1 MKLTKKI
8 KENTKEFG
16 GLPFW
21 SWNDKLEKDELLRQ
35 IHNMK
40 DIGLN
45 GFFMHARGGLKTEYC
60 SDEWYDCINACVEEA
75 KKLDMEAWAYDEN
88 GWPSG
93 FAGGELLKDPK
104 NFVAYLTHKIGKFDE
119 NAFAVYTLEGVQV
132 TNPEDGEFLNV
143 YREYSASYVDI
154 LDKNIIRK
162 FITATHEQYK
172 KRVGENFG
180 KAMPGFFT
188 DEPQYYRYNTA
199 WSDTFLKNFQEAYG
213 YSVYKAIPALFIDFE
228 GAKEM
233 RYDYWL
239 LCHRQYNDS
248 FAKQIYDWCEENGA
262 KLTGHSIEETS
273 LAFQMVCCGGVMPF
287 YEYEHIPGM
296 DHLGRMFY
304 DDLAPK
310 QLGSVAAQLNK
321 KKVLT
326 ETFALCGWDV
336 SPIELKRIAQWQFV
350 SGINLI
356 CSHLSPYSERG
367 ERKYDYPAH
376 YSDHLPWNSYYK
388 QFNDYFAHIGALMA
402 QGKEN
407 ANVLILHPMH
417 SLYLYYQRIAS
428 NESVK
433 HIEAPFHALLDKYGN
448 FGVQYHLGDETIISR
463 HGKVENDKFIIGQC
477 KYDYVVI
484 PEAETIDSY
493 TASLL
498 KEFIK
503 NGGKV
508 VSEGTMP
515 TRIDGKISDLSWLNA
530 NADFDDI
537 LSAREAFI
545 EKDNMPIDRMRI
557 NIRTTE
563 HGRIF
568 YITNLTEKEIK
579 GATLTV
585 KNCKGLKQIHMLDLK
600 EDTLNIKKN
609 KKDVNV
615 VLDFTNSASYMLFE
629 TKTLTKKEPEK
640 ELFKAYTLESDFTL
654 TKKPEN
660 CIALDFAS
668 LSFDGKTYEP
678 VRYIKHIHELLLKRK
693 HCGKVYLKFTFNA
706 DFIPKN
712 LALCIE
718 PLKDLSITVN
728 GKEATLTDDWRI
740 DRSFKLAPISHL
752 SRKGKNE
759 IVLSFDYYQAQKVYD
774 VLFQNVMESLRN
786 CLSLDTEIEAVY
798 LFGSFGVCSDKN
810 YTIGENNSRLNDGNF
825 TITKQKRTIDISD
838 ITTDLYPFFC
848 GKITLKKSFNAEKGK
863 YLLSLPGRYAICN
876 LFINNK
882 KVKTLIFDRTAYINL
897 EDGEN
902 EIKVELINSLRNT
915 LGPLH
920 HKTDES
926 FAVVPASFTFE
937 GQWSEDSVA
946 KEFKERYSFMHF
958 GIDKIELFK

>member
-8 KENTKEFG
+8 KENKKEFG

-356 CSHLSPYSERG
+356 CSHLYPYSERG

-402 QGKEN
+402 EGKEN

-428 NESVK
+428 DESVK
-433 HIEAPFHALLDKYGN
+433 HLEAPFHALLDKYGN

-484 PEAETIDSY
+484 PEAETIDSF

-515 TRIDGKISDLSWLNA
+515 TRIDGKISDLSWLKA
-530 NADFDDI
+530 NKTFEDI
-537 LSAREAFI
+537 LSSREAFI

-557 NIRTTE
+557 NVRTTE

-600 EDTLNIKKN
+600 EDTLNIEKN

-615 VLDFTNSASYMLFE
+615 VLDFTDSASYMLFE

-640 ELFKAYTLESDFTL
+640 ELFKAYTLENDFTL

-752 SRKGKNE
+752 SHKGKNE

-810 YTIGENNSRLNDGNF
+810 YTIGENDSRLNDGNF
-825 TITKQKRTIDISD
+825 TITKQKRTVDISD
-838 ITTDLYPFFC
+838 ITTDLYPFFY

-863 YLLSLPGRYAICN
+863 YLLSIPGRYAICN

-882 KVKTLIFDRTAYINL
+882 KVKTLIFDRTAYIDL

-920 HKTDES
+920 HKTNES